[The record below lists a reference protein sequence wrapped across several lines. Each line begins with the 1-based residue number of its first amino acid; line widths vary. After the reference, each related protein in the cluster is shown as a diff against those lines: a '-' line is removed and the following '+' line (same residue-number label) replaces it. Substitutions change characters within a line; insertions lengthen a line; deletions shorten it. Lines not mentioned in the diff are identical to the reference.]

1 MVRKL
6 KMAKTSNRGFSLL
19 ELLISMTMTVTV
31 MGIATVLLAQAL
43 NVRTRT
49 NANTD
54 ALADAQRA
62 INIMSREIANAG
74 FNLNSNGVV
83 AGDTGTDAHGNS
95 TIRLRS
101 NVNKFDESVST
112 EARNGIGVVGEDA
125 GEDFEYFI
133 YRAQN
138 TNLLARYDRYAIA
151 GGSSTVLANRLD
163 SLHLHY
169 FDQKVSYNTSGCDI
183 SGASAAEV
191 APAVAKYL
199 VIAVC
204 VELDPVG
211 TPGSAGF
218 QPAKSVLLV
227 SDVTLRNSSLPTY

>member
-1 MVRKL
+1 MP
-6 KMAKTSNRGFSLL
+6 KTSNRGFSLL
-19 ELLISMTMTVTV
+19 ELIISMTLTVTV
-31 MGIATVLLAQAL
+31 MGIAAVLLAQAL

-49 NANTD
+49 NTNTD

-62 INIMSREIANAG
+62 LNIMSREIASAG
-74 FNLNSNGVV
+74 FNLNSNGIV
-83 AGDTGTDAHGNS
+83 AGDTGIDENGNS

-101 NVNKFDESVST
+101 NINRFDESVSL
-112 EARNGIGVVGEDA
+112 EARNGIGVIGEDA
-125 GEDFEYFI
+125 GEDFKYFV

-138 TNLLARYDRYAIA
+138 TNLLARFDRYAIA

-163 SLHLHY
+163 SLRLHY
-169 FDQKVSYNTSGCDI
+169 FGQKVSYNTSECDI

-191 APAVAKYL
+191 APSSASYL

-204 VELDPVG
+204 VKLDQVG

-218 QPAKSVLLV
+218 QPAQDVLLV
-227 SDVTLRNSSLPTY
+227 SDVTLRNASLPSY